1 MSRSKW
7 KGPFIKNSV
16 LIKKNTLILIQ
27 RNTEILPQFI
37 GFTFNIH
44 NGKNFIVLTVK
55 EQMIHHK
62 FGEFSFT
69 RSKVI

>member
-1 MSRSKW
+1 M
-7 KGPFIKNSV
+7 
-16 LIKKNTLILIQ
+16 IQ
-27 RNTEILPQFI
+27 RNTEILQQFI

-55 EQMIHHK
+55 EQMIQHK